1 MARIRTIKPSFFRHR
16 ELYLLE
22 QSSGLPVRLGFAGLW
37 TVADREG
44 RFRWQPEELKLD
56 CLPYDDVRFSD
67 VLDALDRG
75 GFVRRYVVAGKDYGF
90 IPSWAEHQ
98 VIGNR
103 EAKSS
108 LPDPRSA
115 VDTVITEHAQGEEE
129 KEGKGKGK
137 GKGTEGSSEALTR
150 SEPADSPIVLTF
162 PVVGNEGPEW
172 RLRRVQVD
180 EWRAAFPG
188 VDVVA
193 ECQKALGW
201 VRADKGRRK
210 TPRGMPKFL
219 YGWIA
224 RSVNSGTAV
233 PDLGE
238 PQEAAP
244 KVDWYD
250 ECQRLHGGSCG
261 GQWKHADRVA
271 IDAMKAQ
278 AARAS

>member
-75 GFVRRYVVAGKDYGF
+75 GFVRRYVVAGKAYGF

-103 EAKSS
+103 EAQST
-108 LPDPRSA
+108 LPATRSA
-115 VDTVITEHAQGEEE
+115 VGTVITEHAQGEEE

-137 GKGTEGSSEALTR
+137 GTEGSSEALTR
-150 SEPADSPIVLTF
+150 SEPTDSPVLLTF
-162 PVVGNEGPEW
+162 PTIGTEGDSW

-188 VDVVA
+188 IDVLA

-201 VRADKGRRK
+201 VKTNPGRRK

-238 PQEAAP
+238 PQDAAP

-250 ECQRLHGGSCG
+250 ECREIHGGACG
-261 GQWKHADRVA
+261 LDRLQHHNRKVEDQIRA
-271 IDAMKAQ
+271 RER
-278 AARAS
+278 AAS